1 MRDFDDLNLKNVTD
15 LIFMSRINYMLSR
28 VQHENKFNDIVP

>member
-1 MRDFDDLNLKNVTD
+1 MRDFDDLNLQNVID

-28 VQHENKFNDIVP
+28 VQHENKFYDLVP